1 MNSEAT
7 SRFQALRQIS
17 MNSYDD
23 RALEDLSAAEIRRLQ
38 CINRNEMRRFIN
50 RSRAGWNYLDSK
62 RNRGGILLPD
72 AQETRSYVRAIITY
86 G

>member
-1 MNSEAT
+1 
-7 SRFQALRQIS
+7 

-62 RNRGGILLPD
+62 REPWGHSVAR
-72 AQETRSYVRAIITY
+72 RA
-86 G
+86 GNEELCPRHNHLWVSVEP